1 MGDRE
6 RETAFLG
13 QVLSYDD
20 TAEGQRL
27 KARITQAHQKERC
40 VRQALR
46 LPVLLLLL
54 AAVGLGYWE
63 AFVESGSSNMTWPA
77 RQSIANGFY
86 GAGLGSLAS
95 LLALWGLAT
104 VYRKRTVE
112 QQEECRRFAAKL
124 LQTRLGKPT
133 PPPLPGV
140 VQGQQ
145 VS

>member
-27 KARITQAHQKERC
+27 KARVTQAHQKERC

-54 AAVGLGYWE
+54 AAIGLGYWE
-63 AFVESGSSNMTWPA
+63 AFVEGGSSNITWSA
-77 RQSIANGFY
+77 RQSVANGFY

-95 LLALWGLAT
+95 LLALLGLGAL
-104 VYRKRTVE
+104 YRRRTVE
-112 QQEECRRFAAKL
+112 RQEECRRFAAKL

-133 PPPLPGV
+133 TPPLLGV

-145 VS
+145 IA

>member
-1 MGDRE
+1 MGYNE

-27 KARITQAHQKERC
+27 KAKITQAQQEERR

-63 AFVESGSSNMTWPA
+63 AIVEGGSSNMTWPA

-95 LLALWGLAT
+95 LLALLGLGA

-112 QQEECRRFAAKL
+112 RQEECRRFAAKL
-124 LQTRLGKPT
+124 LHARLGNPT
-133 PPPLPGV
+133 APPLSGV
-140 VQGQQ
+140 VKGQQ
-145 VS
+145 IS